1 MTMTIEV
8 KRRAVFT
15 VLQETLQGDGLWRA
29 MWRWQNHYAQ
39 KSQFELNGFLSDC
52 KDIPEVA
59 QNRSHLYRQLIGIL
73 MDSSAQLQP
82 DPMNDMLKYQSAQAE
97 SGSLD
102 EMELFQQPDWSD
114 VYSSV
119 LTTLFGQLRSD
130 TVRVVKRYAM
140 EQSLRHNISQE
151 LAYAFNLWGDGKH
164 ALVVASAPLSD
175 LKRLLNFIYIGV
187 CECLGPVDADRIL
200 SLSIRTANEINQNPA
215 TDPRQLLEK

>member
-1 MTMTIEV
+1 MTMTIEA

-59 QNRSHLYRQLIGIL
+59 NNRSQLYRQLIGIL
-73 MDSSAQLQP
+73 MDDGARLKP
-82 DPMNDMLKYQSAQAE
+82 DPMEEMLKYQSAQQR

-102 EMELFQQPDWSD
+102 EMELLPAQDWTD
-114 VYSSV
+114 VYEVV

-130 TVRVVKRYAM
+130 TARVVKRYAM
-140 EQSLRHNISQE
+140 EQSLRHSISQE
-151 LAYAFNLWGDGKH
+151 LAYSFNLWGDDKH
-164 ALVVASAPLSD
+164 PLVLGDSDLVD
-175 LKRLLNFIYIGV
+175 LKRLLNFIYIGA

-200 SLSIRTANEINQNPA
+200 SLSIRSAAEVNRNVA

>member
-1 MTMTIEV
+1 MTMTIEA

-59 QNRSHLYRQLIGIL
+59 NNRSQLYRQLIGIL
-73 MDSSAQLQP
+73 MDDGARLKP
-82 DPMNDMLKYQSAQAE
+82 DPMDEMLKYQSAQQR

-102 EMELFQQPDWSD
+102 EMELFPAQDWTD
-114 VYSSV
+114 VYEVV

-130 TVRVVKRYAM
+130 TARVVKRYAM
-140 EQSLRHNISQE
+140 EQSLRHSISQE
-151 LAYAFNLWGDGKH
+151 LAYSFNLWGG
-164 ALVVASAPLSD
+164 
-175 LKRLLNFIYIGV
+175 
-187 CECLGPVDADRIL
+187 
-200 SLSIRTANEINQNPA
+200 
-215 TDPRQLLEK
+215 